1 MIVDYMK
8 YETSLAAWVMSE
20 AVKASDSGRKIL
32 ICVDEF
38 DVFFLHHKGYCAY
51 AASKAACFIDYRN
64 ERYFDFASE
73 QIQKK
78 LFSCSCIPD
87 AGKPLQKSSE
97 IRLRGTISN
106 GGRRKE
112 TRDIAFLDKDG
123 GKYYVDT
130 DLLKPLEKYNA
141 CQRYI
146 DTEYYLYNNLVYA
159 TNAAQIVAV
168 FACKIQKEGVV

>member
-8 YETSLAAWVMSE
+8 YETALAAWIMSE
-20 AVKASDSGRKIL
+20 VVKASDSGRKML
-32 ICVDEF
+32 VCVDKF
-38 DVFFLHHKGYCAY
+38 DIYFLHHKGYCAY
-51 AASKAACFIDYRN
+51 VASKDGCFIDYHN
-64 ERYFDFASE
+64 KWYFDFASE
-73 QIQKK
+73 QLQKK

-87 AGKPLQKSSE
+87 VGKPLQKSSE
-97 IRLRGTISN
+97 IRLRGTISH

-112 TRDIAFLDKDG
+112 TKDIAFLDKDG

-159 TNAAQIVAV
+159 TNAGQIVAV
-168 FACKIQKEGVV
+168 FSSMILKEGGS